1 MIVAPTDRTEPAT
14 RSERA
19 QLEGWLDFHR
29 DTLLTKCAG
38 LSDEQL
44 RTAPLPFTNLTLL
57 GLLRHCIVVEE
68 WWFQVTFAG
77 TLSRSELSFNV
88 ATDREGDFANLTD
101 TSVDDVAAA
110 FIQTCERSRDI
121 AADQDL
127 LTLAHNP
134 RPEEAGII
142 DLRWIHFHMIEEYAR
157 HNGHADLL
165 RQAIDGQTG
174 V

>member
-1 MIVAPTDRTEPAT
+1 MIIAPTDRQEPAT

-44 RTAPLPFTNLTLL
+44 RTAPFSFSPLTLL
-57 GLLRHCIVVEE
+57 GLLRHLIVVEE

-77 TLSRSELSFNV
+77 TLSRADLAFNV
-88 ATDREGDFANLTD
+88 ATDREGDFTNLTD
-101 TSVDDVAAA
+101 TSVDDVAALFA
-110 FIQTCERSRDI
+110 QTCERSRAI
-121 AADQDL
+121 AADEDL
-127 LTLAHNP
+127 FTLARNP

-142 DLRWIHFHMIEEYAR
+142 DLRWIMHHMIEEYAR